1 MKESD
6 SVDLFFTVKEVNQIL
21 GVLGRQPFQEVEALI
36 ANIRRQALPQL
47 QEPEED
53 GVVYF
58 PKVAE

>member
-47 QEPEED
+47 P
-53 GVVYF
+53 
-58 PKVAE
+58 PAVAE

>member
-1 MKESD
+1 MID
-6 SVDLFFTVKEVNQIL
+6 LTLTVDEINKIM

>member
-1 MKESD
+1 MSD
-6 SVDLFFTVKEVNQIL
+6 LINLNLTVAEINAIM

-47 QEPEED
+47 QEPEAEE
-53 GVVYF
+53 GVVYY